1 MSEGAGAMSEDLRL
15 RITAIRTV
23 GVPVR
28 DQDRALDFYVG
39 TLGLEKQMDAPVPQL
54 GGRWIV
60 VAPPEQGATIALLP
74 EREDVPAGIETG
86 IRLGTEDAEAD
97 HASLGAA
104 GVDVGELLR
113 WEGIPPMFTVRDP
126 DGNGL
131 EIVED
136 W

>member
-1 MSEGAGAMSEDLRL
+1 MSGERRT

-23 GVPVR
+23 GIPVR

-39 TLGLEKQMDAPVPQL
+39 TLGLEKRMDAPVPEL

-60 VAPPEQGATIALLP
+60 VAPPDPGATIALIP
-74 EREDVPAGIETG
+74 EREDVPAGVETG

-97 HASLGAA
+97 HASLRAA
-104 GVDVGELLR
+104 GADVGELLR
-113 WEGIPPMFTVRDP
+113 WEGVPPMFTLRDP

-136 W
+136 

>member
-1 MSEGAGAMSEDLRL
+1 MSGERRT

-23 GVPVR
+23 GIPVR

-39 TLGLEKQMDAPVPQL
+39 TLGLEKRMDAPVPEL

-60 VAPPEQGATIALLP
+60 VAPPDPGATIALIP
-74 EREDVPAGIETG
+74 EREDVPAGVETG

-97 HASLGAA
+97 HATLRAA
-104 GVDVGELLR
+104 GADVGELLR
-113 WEGIPPMFTVRDP
+113 WEGVPPMFTLRDP

-136 W
+136 

>member
-1 MSEGAGAMSEDLRL
+1 MSGERRT

-23 GVPVR
+23 GIPVR
-28 DQDRALDFYVG
+28 DQDRALDFYVE
-39 TLGLEKQMDAPVPQL
+39 TLGLEKRMDAPVPEL

-60 VAPPEQGATIALLP
+60 VAPPDPGATIALIP
-74 EREDVPAGIETG
+74 EREDVPAGVETG

-97 HASLGAA
+97 HASLRAA
-104 GVDVGELLR
+104 GADVGELLR
-113 WEGIPPMFTVRDP
+113 WEGVPPMFTLRDP

-136 W
+136 

>member
-1 MSEGAGAMSEDLRL
+1 MSAGATT

-28 DQDRALDFYVG
+28 DQDRSLDFYVG
-39 TLGLEKQMDAPVPQL
+39 TLGLEKQMDAPVPKL

-60 VAPPEQGATIALLP
+60 VSPPEPGATIALIP

-86 IRLGTEDAEAD
+86 IRLGTQDAEAD
-97 HASLGAA
+97 HASLAAA
-104 GVDVGELLR
+104 GVEVGELLR
-113 WEGIPPMFTVRDP
+113 WEGVPPMFAVRDP

>member
-1 MSEGAGAMSEDLRL
+1 MSEELTT

-97 HASLGAA
+97 HAALGAA

-113 WEGIPPMFTVRDP
+113 WEGVPPMFTVRDP

>member
-1 MSEGAGAMSEDLRL
+1 MTENATI

-39 TLGLEKQMDAPVPQL
+39 TLGLEKRMDAPVPQL

-60 VAPPEQGATIALLP
+60 VAPQEPGATIALIP
-74 EREDVPAGIETG
+74 EREDAPAGIETG
-86 IRLGTEDAEAD
+86 IRLGTQDAEAD
-97 HASLGAA
+97 HARLDAA
-104 GVDVGELLR
+104 GADVGELLR
-113 WEGIPPMFTVRDP
+113 WEGVPPMFALRDP

>member
-1 MSEGAGAMSEDLRL
+1 MSADATT

-39 TLGLEKQMDAPVPQL
+39 ILGLEKHMDAPVPQL

-86 IRLGTEDAEAD
+86 IRLGTQDAEAD

-113 WEGIPPMFTVRDP
+113 WEGVPPMFAVRDP